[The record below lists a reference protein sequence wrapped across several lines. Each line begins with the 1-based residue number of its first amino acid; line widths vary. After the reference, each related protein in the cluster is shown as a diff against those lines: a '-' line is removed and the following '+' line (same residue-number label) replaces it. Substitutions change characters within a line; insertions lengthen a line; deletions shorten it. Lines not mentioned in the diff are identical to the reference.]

1 MKLKLR
7 IKQLDDRIESYNKI
21 ILDYPNCEIYK
32 ENLCSLKLE
41 RDKLASSIGTNKI
54 K

>member
-21 ILDYPNCEIYK
+21 ILDYPKSEIYK
-32 ENLCSLKLE
+32 ENLCLLKLE
-41 RDKLASSIGTNKI
+41 RDKLASSIGAKKNK
-54 K
+54 